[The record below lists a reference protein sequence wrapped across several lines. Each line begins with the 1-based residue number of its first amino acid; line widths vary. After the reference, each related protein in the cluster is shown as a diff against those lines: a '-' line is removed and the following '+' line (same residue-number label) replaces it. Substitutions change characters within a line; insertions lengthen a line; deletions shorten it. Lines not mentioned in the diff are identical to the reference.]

1 MTFLA
6 TALLVLTNLAEAIS
20 FHGSSQATNRFDFV
34 GIVDNIQTNRLGIVL
49 NFTDGKGHY
58 AALGCPRQITADVS
72 EGDLIH
78 ALGLAIPVA
87 NPLRWRT
94 FLADGIEV
102 LEHREYKP
110 YADTTTLTGTI
121 AAVFDRDPEW
131 YWMVLRTAEGRKG
144 VVAKSANYPLARLKE
159 LVDAEVEVSG
169 VPYQTVGLYGA
180 IVPHFS
186 IRGKDSIRV
195 LKPAPT
201 DPFDAPRFSAIDLPH
216 RQVLTGTVI
225 GTMSDR
231 FALYCQTRLTVIVL
245 LGNGQSPPRPYETV
259 EASGFVSSAPNVI
272 MENAVYRRIVLPPRD
287 TPVPEPSSSEIAKVV
302 ARVIGRSTADYR
314 LFIAEG
320 ESSLSVDLSALR
332 GALSELPE
340 VDSVVEVGGYCFK
353 EIVGAS
359 NLEVFPRL
367 VGRILAPRTPDEFK
381 VVAGPPWWTPLRAS
395 LALAALLVMFFVLF
409 CVNRVRLKSKIS
421 ERTRLATELHDYLA
435 QDLTAISYQLTAAKR
450 ARQSDQDD
458 SRALNTADRMLSSCR
473 TELRRCLYDLRNDA
487 LDEPDFTRAVEIT
500 LRPLAKGVKCAVTLQ
515 FSRLPFDDTAAHSI
529 LSILRELLSNAVTHG
544 KASRF
549 SISGLIKD
557 RQLVFTVRDN
567 GCGFTPSSAPAQ
579 EEGHFGLSGVRE
591 RLRKLSGKITIT
603 SAPNEGTVISLSIPV

>member
-1 MTFLA
+1 
-6 TALLVLTNLAEAIS
+6 
-20 FHGSSQATNRFDFV
+20 
-34 GIVDNIQTNRLGIVL
+34 
-49 NFTDGKGHY
+49 
-58 AALGCPRQITADVS
+58 
-72 EGDLIH
+72 
-78 ALGLAIPVA
+78 
-87 NPLRWRT
+87 
-94 FLADGIEV
+94 
-102 LEHREYKP
+102 
-110 YADTTTLTGTI
+110 
-121 AAVFDRDPEW
+121 
-131 YWMVLRTAEGRKG
+131 MVLRTAEGRKG
-144 VVAKSANYPLARLKE
+144 IVAKSANYPFARLKG

-186 IRGKDSIRV
+186 IRGKDSIRG
-195 LKPAPT
+195 LKPAPA
-201 DPFDAPRFSAIDLPH
+201 DPFVAPRFSAIDLPH

-245 LGNGQSPPRPYETV
+245 LGNGQPPPRPYETV
-259 EASGFVSSAPNVI
+259 EASGFVSAAPNAI

-287 TPVPEPSSSEIAKVV
+287 TSVPAPSSSEIAKVV

-450 ARQSDQDD
+450 ARQSNLDD
-458 SRALNTADRMLSSCR
+458 SRALNTADRMLSSCL

-515 FSRLPFDDTAAHSI
+515 FSHLPFDDTSAHSI

-567 GCGFTPSSAPAQ
+567 GCGFDPSSVPTQ

-603 SAPNEGTVISLSIPV
+603 SAPNEGTVISLAIPV